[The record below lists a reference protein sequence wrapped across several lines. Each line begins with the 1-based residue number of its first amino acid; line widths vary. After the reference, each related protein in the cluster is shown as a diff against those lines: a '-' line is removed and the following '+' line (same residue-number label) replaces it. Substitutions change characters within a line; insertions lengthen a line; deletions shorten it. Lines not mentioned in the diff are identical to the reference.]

1 MKFDNIKELFDKEN
15 FSAWVNEHKRQV
27 AVGCIA
33 ACLVIAAGASVISS
47 SSSKKTEN
55 AAEGGSVMTSAVQ
68 DTEAA
73 EKTAL

>member
-47 SSSKKTEN
+47 SSSNISRSICDCCNSSICVYSNNT
-55 AAEGGSVMTSAVQ
+55 
-68 DTEAA
+68 
-73 EKTAL
+73 